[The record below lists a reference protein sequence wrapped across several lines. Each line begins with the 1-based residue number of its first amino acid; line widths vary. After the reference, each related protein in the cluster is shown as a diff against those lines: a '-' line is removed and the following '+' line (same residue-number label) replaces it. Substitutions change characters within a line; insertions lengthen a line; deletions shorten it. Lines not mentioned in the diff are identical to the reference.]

1 VTKGGL
7 FRRQGEEYI
16 SAGRL
21 IVVSSPAEDAL
32 AAKKDTEAIHIYF
45 ERPFLDQLAIGLW
58 DGTTLMRLFPDRGH
72 SGPALIGST
81 PEDSYFADLSA
92 LFASVLREYREKK
105 ADYRQMIR
113 LKVLEI
119 LLHLERIG
127 KNRASAEREDLRSTA
142 DGASAPMEGPAS
154 VVQIR
159 DDIQENYAEN
169 FSLQEMARRCGLNS
183 SYFSRAFREAV
194 GVPPFEF
201 INRIRVQKA
210 CLLLKRTE
218 MTILEIALS
227 VGYNNIS
234 FFNRYFR
241 KIMKMSPRE
250 YRNYATG

>member
-1 VTKGGL
+1 
-7 FRRQGEEYI
+7 
-16 SAGRL
+16 
-21 IVVSSPAEDAL
+21 
-32 AAKKDTEAIHIYF
+32 
-45 ERPFLDQLAIGLW
+45 
-58 DGTTLMRLFPDRGH
+58 MRMFPDRGH
-72 SGPALIGST
+72 RGPALISST
-81 PEDSYFADLSA
+81 PEESVFADLSA
-92 LFASVLREYREKK
+92 LFASVLREFGEKHE
-105 ADYRQMIR
+105 DYRQMIR

-119 LLHLERIG
+119 LLLLERIEKSPPAG
-127 KNRASAEREDLRSTA
+127 ESEGRRSVGDTPA
-142 DGASAPMEGPAS
+142 APTEEPAS

-159 DDIQENYAEN
+159 DYIQQNYTEN